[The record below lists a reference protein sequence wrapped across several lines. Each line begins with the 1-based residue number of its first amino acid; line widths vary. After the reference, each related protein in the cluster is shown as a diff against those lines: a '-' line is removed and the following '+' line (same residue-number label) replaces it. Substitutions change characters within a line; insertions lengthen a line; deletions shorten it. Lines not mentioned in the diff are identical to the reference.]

1 MVDTDENVCENVFTI
16 PQFGPTCWFN
26 ALLMILFYSELSRNF
41 FIAQLTNLNNEQ
53 LKSKQVFYDI
63 VENILFKSYIKDA
76 KSIKRF
82 NSFMK
87 PEKILGAMYNNYKDY
102 FDHDPDK
109 DAGNDGMLYYYYMFN
124 FMNLQNKLLCL
135 EYTKTGLILDINYV
149 FNLPPNTL
157 DLLLP
162 NRLRYINFKKDKDQI
177 EISEKNTTV
186 FNTIFTIINNIS
198 PPYKFFLSSILNTSL
213 DIKPLVL
220 SKVTKTQLLK
230 NVEMLRDIYMNS
242 KIMKVKQNDIDM
254 YPSIDVIFIKNLSN
268 SKFEKE
274 LNFKNDSFILDSTY
288 LVNKKN
294 SEHRYHAIAGI
305 TCKNKPYLYN
315 GWNFLSKD
323 PSYNM
328 NFTPNKHYAEAC
340 HLFPYDWKQ
349 YKDHDFCIDTKHCNF
364 PDYVEYLDNKVKKNL
379 CFNLTDNNRQALIY
393 IKSTYADPKYKVYN
407 QNLITPQ
414 TKSKSLHSAIKEINK
429 AKPTTKLNKE
439 PVPAPVSPPNKTK
452 PVSPPSNK
460 GKQPMDCSKLNKQIE
475 ERKTEKG
482 KNTIRDKCNERSN
495 HPTKPCKVIN
505 DKCVSIDNKKTT
517 TTPKK
522 STTPPKKS
530 TTPPKKSTTPPK
542 KSTTPPPKKGRQ
554 PMDCSK
560 LNEQIEEKKTQK
572 GKTTAR
578 AKCNERSN
586 HPTKPC
592 KVINDKCVAI

>member
-1 MVDTDENVCENVFTI
+1 MENENVCENIFTI

-41 FIAQLTNLNNEQ
+41 FITQLTNLNNEQ
-53 LKSKQVFYDI
+53 LKTKQVFYDI

-135 EYTKTGLILDINYV
+135 EYTKTGIIVDINYAL
-149 FNLPPNTL
+149 NLPPNTL
-157 DLLLP
+157 DLLIVS
-162 NRLRYINFKKDKDQI
+162 RLRYINFKKEKDQI
-177 EISEKNTTV
+177 EISKEHTQV
-186 FNTIFTIINNIS
+186 YNTIFTVINNIS
-198 PPYKFFLSSILNTSL
+198 PPYKFFLSSILKTSL

-242 KIMKVKQNDIDM
+242 KIMTIKQNQIDM

-294 SEHRYHAIAGI
+294 SENRYHAIAGI

-328 NFTPNKHYAEAC
+328 KDFTPNKHYAEAC

-364 PDYVEYLDNKVKKNL
+364 PDYVEYLNNKVKKNL
-379 CFNLTDNNRQALIY
+379 CFNLTDNNRQALVY
-393 IKSTYADPKYKVYN
+393 IKSTYADPKYKVYDH
-407 QNLITPQ
+407 NLITPQ
-414 TKSKSLHSAIKEINK
+414 TKSLHSAIKEVNK
-429 AKPTTKLNKE
+429 TKSTPKLNKI
-439 PVPAPVSPPNKTK
+439 PAPVPISPP
-452 PVSPPSNK
+452 NK
-460 GKQPMDCSKLNKQIE
+460 GKQPMECSKLNKQIE

-482 KNTIRDKCNERSN
+482 KNTIRAKCNERSN

-505 DKCVSIDNKKTT
+505 DKCVSIDNKKSNTPLPP
-517 TTPKK
+517 PKK
-522 STTPPKKS
+522 TTPPPKK
-530 TTPPKKSTTPPK
+530 TTPPAKK
-542 KSTTPPPKKGRQ
+542 TTPPPKKGRQ

-560 LNEQIEEKKTQK
+560 LNEQIEEKKTEK
-572 GKTTAR
+572 GKATAR